1 MATKLFIIVTPS
13 SVYATYHKTICYKA
27 EYHDED
33 SKWSAIKEAKATAFG
48 YGLSFGDVSLGMRET
63 HKYWND
69 QEVFDLLE
77 KEHQR

>member
-13 SVYATYHKTICYKA
+13 SVYATYYKTICYKA
-27 EYHDED
+27 TYSDEE
-33 SKWSAIKEAKATAFG
+33 SKWSAIKEARSAAFG

-63 HKYWND
+63 YKQWTD